1 MSNNK
6 LAIVIATYRRD
17 DGKSS
22 ELLHRTLESIKNQTY
37 KNYKIFLIGD
47 KYEIPDEIDK
57 IIKNLSLDK
66 IYFENLP
73 FAKEREKYSGEVLW
87 SYGGVNAINHGI
99 KKALSEGFDYIC
111 HLDHDDWWYENHLEL
126 INKCI
131 SKTNSDWICTKS
143 TYRNPFTFLPPVNSN
158 DEYINFQPR
167 SSILIHSSVC
177 MNFKKIPLFY
187 RDIFEETGKMGL
199 PADADLWERCRRYIT
214 NHNLKSVLINN
225 ITCRHDEEGYERLK
239 KN

>member
-1 MSNNK
+1 MKNTK

-22 ELLHRTLESIKNQTY
+22 EFLFRTLESIKKQTY

-47 KYEIPDEIDK
+47 KYDK
-57 IIKNLSLDK
+57 PEEVTQIIKNLSLDK

-73 FAKEREKYSGEVLW
+73 IAKERSKYTGHVLW

-99 KKALSEGFDYIC
+99 KIALSEGFDYMC

-131 SKTNSDWICTKS
+131 SETGSDWVCTKS
-143 TYRNPFTFLPPVNSN
+143 TYRNPFTFLPPINTN
-158 DEYINFQPR
+158 DEYVDFHPR

-177 MNFKKIPLFY
+177 MNFKKIPLLY
-187 RDIFEETGKMGL
+187 RDIYEETGVVGL
-199 PADADLWERCRRYIT
+199 PTDADLWERCRQYIIS
-214 NHNLKSVLINN
+214 NKLKSTLINK

-239 KN
+239 K